1 MAKKVS
7 LKDIANQLGV
17 SVALVSYVLNGK
29 LSTRINAETASK
41 IRNLAK
47 ELNYTPNQIA
57 ISLKNS
63 KTFTIGL
70 IVADISNIFYSTIAN
85 FIEEEANQFGYNVL
99 FGSAYENHLRF
110 QSILEVFIAK
120 QVDGLIL
127 AVPEGGEVFL
137 ERLNQVN
144 IPFVILD
151 REFDTVDP
159 SKIVNINNYEASAN
173 VVEHLN
179 ENGFKKIG
187 AIALVSNLVHLSA
200 RKQGFIDTVKS
211 KMQIEEPLFYEI
223 VEHKLDQE
231 IENVVL
237 KAIEVDGVDALYF
250 LTSRIAM
257 AGLSVLARHNINV
270 PEQVGV
276 VCFDEADAYRIFKK
290 ELTYVKQPLQLMS
303 KRAVQLILGASATST
318 TSKFDT
324 ELVIKES
331 SLNPANSLTAIPIHI
346 N

>member
-1 MAKKVS
+1 MAKKIS
-7 LKDIANQLGV
+7 LKDIASQLGV

-29 LSTRINAETASK
+29 MSTRINADTAAR

-110 QSILEVFIAK
+110 QSLLEVFIAK

-127 AVPEGGEVFL
+127 AVPEKGEQYL
-137 ERLNQVN
+137 ERLTQVN

-151 REFDTVDP
+151 REFDSVE
-159 SKIVNINNYEASAN
+159 SHKIVNIDNYQASQE
-173 VVEHLN
+173 VVSHLYH
-179 ENGFKKIG
+179 NGFKKIG
-187 AIALVSNLVHLSA
+187 AIALVSSLIHLSE
-200 RKQGFIDTVKS
+200 RKKGFTDTVKDLMGIKKPS
-211 KMQIEEPLFYEI
+211 LYEI
-223 VEHKLDQE
+223 VEHELDQE
-231 IENVVL
+231 IERVVL
-237 KAIEVDGVDALYF
+237 DAIQVDKVDALYF

-276 VCFDEADAYRIFKK
+276 VCFDESDAYRIFKK
-290 ELTYVKQPLQLMS
+290 ELTFVKQPLQLMS
-303 KRAVQLILGASATST
+303 KRAVQLILASTAKPVA
-318 TSKFDT
+318 SKFAT
-324 ELVIKES
+324 TLIVRES
-331 SLNPANSLTAIPIHI
+331 SLKPVVPPIANIT
-346 N
+346 